1 MKKMIRMKNC
11 NQNKHIYLH
20 VVSSATRRS
29 NCNKKREKRKNKKSF
44 QKIISKNKR
53 VPSTVYTILFKVLYF
68 DACGSQCMSCSVGLF
83 RIFED
88 FILSTKEAISMF
100 ENTDTSPSIQTHNTN
115 FLMRIL
121 GVKD

>member
-1 MKKMIRMKNC
+1 MKNC
-11 NQNKHIYLH
+11 NQNTTSI
-20 VVSSATRRS
+20 SSA

-44 QKIISKNKR
+44 QKIISKKQK
-53 VPSTVYTILFKVLYF
+53 STVYTILFKVLYF

-100 ENTDTSPSIQTHNTN
+100 ENTDISTQI
-115 FLMRIL
+115 F
-121 GVKD
+121 